1 MQGQTLDSYLEAQ
14 TQALKDAGL
23 WRTLQPLA
31 GAPGPT
37 VRIGEEELVLLCS
50 NNYLGLAADPRLAEA
65 AAEATRALGTGSG
78 ASRLVCGSLALHGE
92 LEQQLARLKGKDDCV
107 LFSSGYLANLGTIAA
122 LCGRG
127 DTVVSDQLN
136 HASIIDGC
144 RLSGADIAVYPHADA
159 AACAE
164 LVGRARGRVLIVT
177 DGVFSMDGDLA
188 PLAEL
193 AAVAERHGA
202 WLMVDEAH
210 ATGVLGDGG
219 AGAAAALGVG
229 DRVAV
234 VMGTLSKALGSAG
247 GFVAGSRLLC
257 DYLRNRARSF
267 VYDTAPAPAGVAAA
281 LTALTVLA
289 AEPARRRQV
298 MAAAQLV
305 ARELAALGYA
315 VPQPAA
321 AIVPV
326 MIGDSAVAM
335 RLSSYL
341 RRAGVLAP
349 AIRPPTVP
357 TGTARLRLCPMATH
371 TPAQLAQVI
380 AAFRAA
386 RDALPELRPLL
397 RPLLKPLSR

>member
-1 MQGQTLDSYLEAQ
+1 MQGQTHDSYLETQ

-31 GAPGPT
+31 GACGPT
-37 VRIGEEELVLLCS
+37 VRIGEEELLLFCS
-50 NNYLGLAADPRLAEA
+50 NNYLGLAADPRLTEA
-65 AAEATRALGTGSG
+65 AAAAARALGAGSG

-92 LEQQLARLKGKDDCV
+92 LEARLAQLKGKQDCV

-127 DTVVSDQLN
+127 DTVISDQLN

-144 RLSGADIAVYPHADA
+144 RLSGADIAVYPHGDA
-159 AACAE
+159 AACAA
-164 LVGRARGRVLIVT
+164 LLDRARGRVLIVS

-188 PLAEL
+188 PLAAL
-193 AAVAERHGA
+193 AAAAERRQA

-210 ATGVLGDGG
+210 ATGVIGEGG
-219 AGAAAALGVG
+219 AGAAAALGVSG
-229 DRVAV
+229 RVAV

-267 VYDTAPAPAGVAAA
+267 VYDTAPTPAAVAAA
-281 LTALTVLA
+281 LAALTVVA
-289 AEPARRRQV
+289 DEPTRRHQV
-298 MAAAQLV
+298 LAAAQHLG
-305 ARELAALGYA
+305 RELAALGYA
-315 VPQPAA
+315 VPPPAA

-326 MIGDSAVAM
+326 LIGDSAVAM
-335 RLSSYL
+335 RLSAYL
-341 RRAGVLAP
+341 RRAGVLAL

-357 TGTARLRLCPMATH
+357 AGTARLRLCPMATH
-371 TPAQLAQVI
+371 SAEQLAQVI

-386 RDALPELRPLL
+386 REALPELRPLL
-397 RPLLKPLSR
+397 R

>member
-210 ATGVLGDGG
+210 SIGVLGDGG
-219 AGAAAALGVG
+219 AGAAAARGVG

-326 MIGDSAVAM
+326 
-335 RLSSYL
+335 
-341 RRAGVLAP
+341 
-349 AIRPPTVP
+349 
-357 TGTARLRLCPMATH
+357 
-371 TPAQLAQVI
+371 
-380 AAFRAA
+380 
-386 RDALPELRPLL
+386 
-397 RPLLKPLSR
+397 

>member
-1 MQGQTLDSYLEAQ
+1 MPGQTHDSYLETQ

-23 WRTLQPLA
+23 WRTVQPLA

-37 VRIGEEELVLLCS
+37 VRIGEEELVLMCS
-50 NNYLGLAADPRLAEA
+50 NNYLGLAADPRLADA
-65 AAEATRALGTGSG
+65 AAAAAHALGTGSG

-92 LEQQLARLKGKDDCV
+92 LEQRLARLKGKEDCV

-127 DTVVSDQLN
+127 DTVISDQLN

-144 RLSGADIAVYPHADA
+144 RLSGADLAVYPHADA
-159 AACAE
+159 DACAE
-164 LVGRARGRVLIVT
+164 LVERARGRVLIVT

-188 PLAEL
+188 PLGEL
-193 AAVAERHGA
+193 AAAAARRGA

-210 ATGVLGDGG
+210 ATGILGDGG
-219 AGAAAALGVG
+219 AGAAAALGVS

-267 VYDTAPAPAGVAAA
+267 VYDTAPAPTGVAAPP
-281 LTALTVLA
+281 
-289 AEPARRRQV
+289 ERRHRV
-298 MAAAQLV
+298 VAAAQRL
-305 ARELAALGYA
+305 ASELGALGYE
-315 VPQPAA
+315 VPRPAA

-335 RLSSYL
+335 RLSGYL

-357 TGTARLRLCPMATH
+357 AGTARLRLCPMATH
-371 TPAQLAQVI
+371 TPEQLAQVL

-386 RDALPELRPLL
+386 RDDLPELRPLL
-397 RPLLKPLSR
+397 RPLPLARPLPRE